1 MIFCFFFV
9 WKLFVQ
15 IFENKKKRR
24 ILFSFF
30 LSLSVK
36 NMLVYYFFLNQSF
49 LFDKTKIQVTLLE
62 ENNKRWFC
70 CKILFELCSSLI
82 LFFILFFQVLL
93 LLLLLLSSRVVC
105 LSPVWRSEY
114 INLKDEK
121 KRGNKYW
128 LVKSCSTFKNIFVI
142 NSNLFFCFYLNIFC
156 F

>member
-1 MIFCFFFV
+1 MFFFV

-30 LSLSVK
+30 SLSLCKKYVGV
-36 NMLVYYFFLNQSF
+36 LL
-49 LFDKTKIQVTLLE
+49 LFKPIISIWQNKIQVTLLE

-121 KRGNKYW
+121 RENKYW